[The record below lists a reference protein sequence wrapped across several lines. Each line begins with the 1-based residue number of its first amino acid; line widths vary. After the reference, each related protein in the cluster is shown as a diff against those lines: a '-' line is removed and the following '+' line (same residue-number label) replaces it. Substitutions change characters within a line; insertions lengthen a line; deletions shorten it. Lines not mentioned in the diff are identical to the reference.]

1 MIMEFEVIG
10 ILNTGQNY
18 IYTLKTIVAI
28 DGKIIAKFKLKMKRW
43 KFGEKVSLTDEQLDK
58 EAYQIEKI

>member
-1 MIMEFEVIG
+1 MEFEVVG

-18 IYTLKTIVAI
+18 IYTLKAI
-28 DGKIIAKFKLKMKRW
+28 NDGRFVVAKFKSKMKRW